1 MNEYVVAIDLG
12 GTKILTARLDLQGQV
27 LAQAREQ
34 TRAEQGP
41 DAVINRMLG
50 TVLAVMQGVD
60 PAGLVGVGVG
70 SPGPI
75 YPATGIVSNPP
86 NLPGWD
92 NVPLRDILRD
102 RLHAELGRAIRV
114 ETGNDANVAAL
125 GEFRFGVGRQ
135 FPGVRHLVYF
145 TVSTGIGGG
154 VIADGRIADGAHGI
168 AAEIGHM
175 TVDINGP
182 LCNCGNVGCVE
193 AIAAGPAIARRGA
206 DLVAAGRAPLLTR
219 LAGSE
224 PEAVTTALVDEAAR
238 QGDPDAIALLEYTGR
253 AFGFAVVNTLHLYN
267 PQIVVIGGGV
277 AKMGNLLFDPVRAV
291 VQAHAQPAFRQDLRI
306 VPAALGDLV
315 GVLGA
320 AALVLQDYP
329 GAPAGQT

>member
-1 MNEYVVAIDLG
+1 MNEYVIAVDLG

-34 TRAEQGP
+34 TRAEEGP

-50 TVLAVMQGVD
+50 TVQAVMQEAD

-75 YPATGIVSNPP
+75 YPETGVVSRPP

-92 NVPLRDILRD
+92 YVPLRDILHD
-102 RLHAELGRAIRV
+102 RLRTQLGREIRV
-114 ETGNDANVAAL
+114 ETGNDGNVAAL

-135 FPGVRHLVYF
+135 FAGITHLVYF
-145 TVSTGIGGG
+145 TVSTGIGSG
-154 VIADGRIADGAHGI
+154 VIADGRIYDGAHGI
-168 AAEIGHM
+168 AVEIGHM

-182 LCNCGNVGCVE
+182 LCNCGNIGCIE

-206 DLVAAGRAPLLTR
+206 DLVATGHAPLLTR

-224 PEAVTTALVDEAAR
+224 PEAVTTAMVEEAAR

-277 AKMGNLLFDPVRAV
+277 AKMGALLFDPMLAV

-329 GAPAGQT
+329 AAIP